1 MPEENYQKIKLLKI
15 MEILRQETDEEHPM
29 TKVEL
34 AARLVAMNVSCS
46 PRSLIRDIKLLNEQG
61 YEITERLIGHE
72 KAYFVC
78 DRSFSVPELKI
89 LIDAVQAASFVT
101 EKKTGE
107 LVDKIAAL
115 GGSHRAAILK
125 GNMVK
130 FNARKHR
137 NETVYYTVGYLE
149 DAIMQ
154 NRKVAFKYF
163 DVTETGQRAFRRDG
177 AEYVMEPVA
186 LVFNE
191 DNYYLITYNEKH
203 EATTNYRVDRI
214 DSVRILDDPISETA
228 RSLRRKVARYTEE
241 AFKMFNG
248 QQETVTLRFAD
259 KLIGPVLDKFG
270 EDTKMTRVDDHTIEA
285 TVQVRIAP
293 TFWGWL
299 FQFGTDM
306 DIVEPEALKEEYIKT
321 PSETTCAA
329 SHVPFLHSSWHTETK
344 TSRWATS
351 TIIPRMTYSSKS
363 PALPRRTS
371 ASYATAETTPMKKP
385 ARPSTLQ
392 DTCLT
397 RSCLT
402 IPSQS
407 SGERSSSLP
416 TISTRRRTK
425 TFSTTFPRRKPIRSS
440 PRNGW

>member
-1 MPEENYQKIKLLKI
+1 MAEEKNQKIKLMKI

-61 YEITERLIGHE
+61 YEIMERLIGHE

-101 EKKTGE
+101 NKKTGE
-107 LVDKIAAL
+107 LIDKIAAL

-149 DAIMQ
+149 DAIKQ

-186 LVFNE
+186 LVFN
-191 DNYYLITYNEKH
+191 
-203 EATTNYRVDRI
+203 
-214 DSVRILDDPISETA
+214 
-228 RSLRRKVARYTEE
+228 
-241 AFKMFNG
+241 
-248 QQETVTLRFAD
+248 
-259 KLIGPVLDKFG
+259 
-270 EDTKMTRVDDHTIEA
+270 
-285 TVQVRIAP
+285 
-293 TFWGWL
+293 
-299 FQFGTDM
+299 
-306 DIVEPEALKEEYIKT
+306 
-321 PSETTCAA
+321 
-329 SHVPFLHSSWHTETK
+329 
-344 TSRWATS
+344 
-351 TIIPRMTYSSKS
+351 
-363 PALPRRTS
+363 
-371 ASYATAETTPMKKP
+371 
-385 ARPSTLQ
+385 
-392 DTCLT
+392 
-397 RSCLT
+397 
-402 IPSQS
+402 
-407 SGERSSSLP
+407 
-416 TISTRRRTK
+416 
-425 TFSTTFPRRKPIRSS
+425 
-440 PRNGW
+440 

>member
-61 YEITERLIGHE
+61 YEIMERLIGHE

-101 EKKTGE
+101 NKKTGE
-107 LVDKIAAL
+107 LIDKIAAL

-130 FNARKHR
+130 FNTRKHR
-137 NETVYYTVGYLE
+137 NETIYYTVGFIE
-149 DAIMQ
+149 DAIQ
-154 NRKVAFKYF
+154 RNKKIIFRYF
-163 DVTETGQRAFRRDG
+163 DLDENGQKVYRRDG
-177 AEYVMEPVA
+177 HHYVVEPVA

-191 DNYYLITYNEKH
+191 DNYYLIVYSEKH
-203 EATTNYRVDRI
+203 DGTANYRVDRI
-214 DSVRILDDPISETA
+214 DSVEIIDDPISDKA

-248 QQETVTLRFAD
+248 QPETITLRFTD

-270 EDTKMTRVDDHTIEA
+270 EVTKMTRVDDHTIEA

-306 DIVEPEALKEEYIKT
+306 DIMEPEALKEEYKNK
-321 PSETTCAA
+321 AA
-329 SHVPFLHSSWHTETK
+329 ELLN
-344 TSRWATS
+344 R
-351 TIIPRMTYSSKS
+351 
-363 PALPRRTS
+363 
-371 ASYATAETTPMKKP
+371 
-385 ARPSTLQ
+385 
-392 DTCLT
+392 
-397 RSCLT
+397 
-402 IPSQS
+402 
-407 SGERSSSLP
+407 
-416 TISTRRRTK
+416 
-425 TFSTTFPRRKPIRSS
+425 
-440 PRNGW
+440 

>member
-34 AARLVAMNVSCS
+34 AARLVAMHVSCS

-61 YEITERLIGHE
+61 YEIMERLIGHE

-101 EKKTGE
+101 EKKTDE

-115 GGSHRAAILK
+115 GGSHRAGILK
-125 GNMVK
+125 GNIVK
-130 FNARKHR
+130 FNTRKHR
-137 NETVYYTVGYLE
+137 NETVYYTVGFIE
-149 DAIMQ
+149 DAIQ
-154 NRKVAFKYF
+154 KNKKIIFKYF
-163 DVTETGQRAFRRDG
+163 DLDENGQKVYRRDG
-177 AEYVMEPVA
+177 HHYVVEPVA

-191 DNYYLITYNEKH
+191 DNYYLIVYSEKH
-203 EATTNYRVDRI
+203 DGTANYRVDRI
-214 DSVRILDDPISETA
+214 DSVEILDDPVSDKA

-248 QQETVTLRFAD
+248 QSETVTLRFSD

-270 EDTKMTRVDDHTIEA
+270 EDTKMTRVDDHTVEA

-306 DIVEPEALKEEYIKT
+306 DIVQPETLKEEYKN
-321 PSETTCAA
+321 
-329 SHVPFLHSSWHTETK
+329 K
-344 TSRWATS
+344 
-351 TIIPRMTYSSKS
+351 
-363 PALPRRTS
+363 
-371 ASYATAETTPMKKP
+371 ATALINYFY
-385 ARPSTLQ
+385 TL
-392 DTCLT
+392 
-397 RSCLT
+397 
-402 IPSQS
+402 
-407 SGERSSSLP
+407 
-416 TISTRRRTK
+416 
-425 TFSTTFPRRKPIRSS
+425 
-440 PRNGW
+440 

>member
-1 MPEENYQKIKLLKI
+1 MAEEKNQKIKLMKI

-61 YEITERLIGHE
+61 YEIMERLMGHE
-72 KAYFVC
+72 KGYFVC

-89 LIDAVQAASFVT
+89 LIDAVQAAGFVT

-125 GNMVK
+125 GNIVK
-130 FNARKHR
+130 FNTRKHT
-137 NETVYYTVGYLE
+137 NETIYYPVGFIE
-149 DAIMQ
+149 DAIQ
-154 NRKVAFKYF
+154 RNKKIIFRYF
-163 DVTETGQRAFRRDG
+163 DLDENGQKVYRRDG
-177 AEYVMEPVA
+177 HHYVVEPVA

-191 DNYYLITYNEKH
+191 DNYYLIVYSEKH
-203 EATTNYRVDRI
+203 DGTANYRVDRI
-214 DSVRILDDPISETA
+214 DSVEIIDDPISDKA

-248 QQETVTLRFAD
+248 QPETITLRFTD

-270 EDTKMTRVDDHTIEA
+270 EVTKMTRVDDHTIEA

-306 DIVEPEALKEEYIKT
+306 DIMEPEALKEEYKNK
-321 PSETTCAA
+321 AA
-329 SHVPFLHSSWHTETK
+329 ELLN
-344 TSRWATS
+344 R
-351 TIIPRMTYSSKS
+351 
-363 PALPRRTS
+363 
-371 ASYATAETTPMKKP
+371 
-385 ARPSTLQ
+385 
-392 DTCLT
+392 
-397 RSCLT
+397 
-402 IPSQS
+402 
-407 SGERSSSLP
+407 
-416 TISTRRRTK
+416 
-425 TFSTTFPRRKPIRSS
+425 
-440 PRNGW
+440 

>member
-61 YEITERLIGHE
+61 YEIMERLMGHE
-72 KAYFVC
+72 KGYFVC

-89 LIDAVQAASFVT
+89 LIDAVQAAGFVT

-125 GNMVK
+125 GNIVK
-130 FNARKHR
+130 FNTRKHT
-137 NETVYYTVGYLE
+137 NETIYYTVGFIE
-149 DAIMQ
+149 DAIQ
-154 NRKVAFKYF
+154 RNKKIIFRYF
-163 DVTETGQRAFRRDG
+163 DLDENGQKVYRRDG
-177 AEYVMEPVA
+177 HHYVVEPVA

-191 DNYYLITYNEKH
+191 DNYYLIVYSEKH
-203 EATTNYRVDRI
+203 DGTANYRVDRI
-214 DSVRILDDPISETA
+214 DSVEIIDDPISDKA

-248 QQETVTLRFAD
+248 QPETITLRFTD

-270 EDTKMTRVDDHTIEA
+270 EVTKMTRMDDHTIEA

-306 DIVEPEALKEEYIKT
+306 DIMEPEALKEEYKNK
-321 PSETTCAA
+321 AA
-329 SHVPFLHSSWHTETK
+329 ELLN
-344 TSRWATS
+344 R
-351 TIIPRMTYSSKS
+351 
-363 PALPRRTS
+363 
-371 ASYATAETTPMKKP
+371 
-385 ARPSTLQ
+385 
-392 DTCLT
+392 
-397 RSCLT
+397 
-402 IPSQS
+402 
-407 SGERSSSLP
+407 
-416 TISTRRRTK
+416 
-425 TFSTTFPRRKPIRSS
+425 
-440 PRNGW
+440 

>member
-34 AARLVAMNVSCS
+34 AARLVAMNISCS

-61 YEITERLIGHE
+61 YEIMERLIGHE

-101 EKKTGE
+101 EKKTDE

-115 GGSHRAAILK
+115 GSSHRAGILK
-125 GNMVK
+125 GNIVK
-130 FNARKHR
+130 FNTRKHR
-137 NETVYYTVGYLE
+137 NETVYYTVGFIE
-149 DAIMQ
+149 DAIQ
-154 NRKVAFKYF
+154 KNKKIIFKYF
-163 DVTETGQRAFRRDG
+163 DLDENGQKVYRRDG
-177 AEYVMEPVA
+177 HHYVVEPVA

-191 DNYYLITYNEKH
+191 DNYYLIVYSEKH
-203 EATTNYRVDRI
+203 DGTANYRVDRI
-214 DSVRILDDPISETA
+214 DSVEILDDPVSDKA

-248 QQETVTLRFAD
+248 QSETVTLRFSD

-270 EDTKMTRVDDHTIEA
+270 EDTKMTRVGDHTIEA
-285 TVQVRIAP
+285 TVPVRIAP

-306 DIVEPEALKEEYIKT
+306 DIVEPEAIKEEYKNK
-321 PSETTCAA
+321 AA
-329 SHVPFLHSSWHTETK
+329 
-344 TSRWATS
+344 
-351 TIIPRMTYSSKS
+351 
-363 PALPRRTS
+363 ALLNR
-371 ASYATAETTPMKKP
+371 
-385 ARPSTLQ
+385 
-392 DTCLT
+392 
-397 RSCLT
+397 
-402 IPSQS
+402 
-407 SGERSSSLP
+407 
-416 TISTRRRTK
+416 
-425 TFSTTFPRRKPIRSS
+425 
-440 PRNGW
+440 

>member
-61 YEITERLIGHE
+61 YEIMERLIGHE

-149 DAIMQ
+149 DAIKQ
-154 NRKVAFKYF
+154 NRKPPSSPLLWNSTILRKAPRSASKVRSILPLSATF
-163 DVTETGQRAFRRDG
+163 
-177 AEYVMEPVA
+177 PV
-186 LVFNE
+186 
-191 DNYYLITYNEKH
+191 Y
-203 EATTNYRVDRI
+203 ATTICSRH
-214 DSVRILDDPISETA
+214 
-228 RSLRRKVARYTEE
+228 RSRRQSWNANGRKPSATKRRSKRPKTTMLR
-241 AFKMFNG
+241 
-248 QQETVTLRFAD
+248 
-259 KLIGPVLDKFG
+259 P
-270 EDTKMTRVDDHTIEA
+270 
-285 TVQVRIAP
+285 
-293 TFWGWL
+293 
-299 FQFGTDM
+299 
-306 DIVEPEALKEEYIKT
+306 
-321 PSETTCAA
+321 
-329 SHVPFLHSSWHTETK
+329 
-344 TSRWATS
+344 WAT
-351 TIIPRMTYSSKS
+351 P
-363 PALPRRTS
+363 
-371 ASYATAETTPMKKP
+371 
-385 ARPSTLQ
+385 
-392 DTCLT
+392 
-397 RSCLT
+397 
-402 IPSQS
+402 
-407 SGERSSSLP
+407 
-416 TISTRRRTK
+416 
-425 TFSTTFPRRKPIRSS
+425 
-440 PRNGW
+440 